1 MPAPPGPVIRLVQP
15 NADQSLKWQPDHAGT
30 FFRRH
35 LDLTAVPPGGKVPD
49 LIVWPET
56 AVPFLLEE
64 PWDGL
69 ERMVAAAGDTP
80 VAFGVQRSEGLRGYN
95 SLAVLGRDA
104 AGAPQVL
111 AVYDKHHLV
120 PFGEFIPGGD
130 LLADWLS
137 IPSFAPKEGYGYSAG
152 PGPALLDLGPTL
164 GRVLPLICYEAV
176 FAYFPRAVDRPG
188 WMLQVTNDA
197 WFGDR
202 SGPFQHL
209 ALNRLR
215 SIETGLPLV
224 RVANTGPYR
233 KILPWL
239 ERHMGTGRMVVTADD
254 DTVYPQGWLARL
266 LAGRAANGAV
276 TGWTAHPVVVRRGR
290 VAGYGRWFG
299 AALPEGPALRVL
311 PIGKD
316 GVLYAGTDFPEA
328 VTDVALAQRIAPT
341 ADDLW
346 LRWHMA
352 RAGVPAQA
360 VGQGVALPEVARGGP
375 SLWRSYN
382 RQGGNDAVVAALEAH
397 FAATYGWTMAGG
409 PS

>member
-1 MPAPPGPVIRLVQP
+1 MAEVDVSLTAISPRIGRLSVVVASILAQEPAPTRVLI
-15 NADQSLKWQPDHAGT
+15 
-30 FFRRH
+30 H
-35 LDLTAVPPGGKVPD
+35 LSREGY
-49 LIVWPET
+49 
-56 AVPFLLEE
+56 LLDE
-64 PWDGL
+64 
-69 ERMVAAAGDTP
+69 
-80 VAFGVQRSEGLRGYN
+80 GV
-95 SLAVLGRDA
+95 
-104 AGAPQVL
+104 
-111 AVYDKHHLV
+111 
-120 PFGEFIPGGD
+120 GD
-130 LLADWLS
+130 LPGDLA
-137 IPSFAPKEGYGYSAG
+137 
-152 PGPALLDLGPTL
+152 ALVD
-164 GRVLPLICYEAV
+164 GRRVEV
-176 FAYFPRAVDRPG
+176 
-188 WMLQVTNDA
+188 
-197 WFGDR
+197 
-202 SGPFQHL
+202 
-209 ALNRLR
+209 
-215 SIETGLPLV
+215 V

-239 ERHMGTGRMVVTADD
+239 ERHLGTGRMVVTADD

-311 PIGKD
+311 PVGKD

-328 VTDVALAQRIAPT
+328 VTDVAVAQRIAPT

-352 RAGVPAQA
+352 RAGIPAQA